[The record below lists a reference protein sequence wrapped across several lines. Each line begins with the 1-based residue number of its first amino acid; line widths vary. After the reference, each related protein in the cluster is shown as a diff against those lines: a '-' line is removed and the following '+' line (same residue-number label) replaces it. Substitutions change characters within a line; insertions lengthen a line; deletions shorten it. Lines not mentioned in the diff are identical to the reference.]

1 MTGPRGGGMGGL
13 LGTSTPSSALVAAL
27 QADAGSFTWAAA
39 VVGSNNAAGYQLA
52 TELPVMAVGGFNGT
66 DPAPTLEQFQQLV
79 ADGKI
84 HYFIGGSMMQG
95 ETGSDAAAR
104 ISDWVA
110 ANFQARTVGGAIVYD
125 LS

>member
-1 MTGPRGGGMGGL
+1 MGGL
-13 LGTSTPSSALVAAL
+13 LGTGTPSSAVVAAL
-27 QADAGSFTWAAA
+27 QADAGNFTWAAA

-79 ADGKI
+79 ADGRI

-110 ANFQARTVGGAIVYD
+110 ATFQARTVGGTTVYD